1 MRMTVFQPVGV
12 YPPPARNAWQLV
24 HCATTISFPFPSGSS
39 WLRAGNAEQKRTA
52 ATRDGSF
59 DTLRVLQRVAVR
71 EVGARFHLVEAR
83 ILRKLLRTQGEV
95 QYGLH
100 LEARSSCARISQS
113 GKG

>member
-71 EVGARFHLVEAR
+71 AFFASYCERRG
-83 ILRKLLRTQGEV
+83 K
-95 QYGLH
+95 
-100 LEARSSCARISQS
+100 SSMGYTWSAAHRAA
-113 GKG
+113 KRANPENAALA